1 MPLPVV
7 RSPLGLPLGDRGL
20 LPLPDALPG
29 VGAGVVAGGPYTVP
43 KGCWIP
49 IPGRPTGRGQGLF
62 LRALPSGLQSTDPY
76 STAVGMEACSTQSST
91 TQASFT
97 FLHILSHMLQG
108 GGLLLGPPAHVRAI
122 GHPLLPGTAPLLGRG
137 PLTCTL
143 QGPFHLHTWTL
154 AMKTPHW
161 SLLVGAPGPS
171 CSRGRPPMRGPGG
184 APHGRCQPVRGAR
197 AGEGDGGGGQW
208 AGEAARSGCG
218 R

>member
-49 IPGRPTGRGQGLF
+49 IPGCPTGRGQGMR

-76 STAVGMEACSTQSST
+76 SSAVGMEAYSTPALNHSGHSSYPRT
-91 TQASFT
+91 CCRA
-97 FLHILSHMLQG
+97 G
-108 GGLLLGPPAHVRAI
+108 GRCWGPPAHVRAT

-171 CSRGRPPMRGPGG
+171 RSRGRPPMRGPGG

-197 AGEGDGGGGQW
+197 AGDGGGGGGQW

>member
-29 VGAGVVAGGPYTVP
+29 VGVGVVAGGPYTVP

-62 LRALPSGLQSTDPY
+62 LLHIPPY
-76 STAVGMEACSTQSST
+76 SILPPYSS
-91 TQASFT
+91 
-97 FLHILSHMLQG
+97 ILSHMLQG
-108 GGLLLGPPAHVRAI
+108 GGSLLGPPAHVRAT
-122 GHPLLPGTAPLLGRG
+122 GPPLLPGTAPLLGRG
-137 PLTCTL
+137 PFTCTL

-161 SLLVGAPGPS
+161 SLLGGAPGPS

-184 APHGRCQPVRGAR
+184 APHGRCQPMRGAR
-197 AGEGDGGGGQW
+197 AGEGGGGGGQW
-208 AGEAARSGCG
+208 AGGAARSGCG